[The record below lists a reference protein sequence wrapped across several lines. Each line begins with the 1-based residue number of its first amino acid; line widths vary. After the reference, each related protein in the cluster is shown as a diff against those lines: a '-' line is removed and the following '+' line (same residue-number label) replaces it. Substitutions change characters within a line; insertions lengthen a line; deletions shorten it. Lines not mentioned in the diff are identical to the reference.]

1 MYHFEQLW
9 QMLTK
14 SMDSVTEWLTS
25 QSNDRTLDRSKEEF
39 ERLPNNDAN
48 NNDNIKRSVL
58 YNPARNE
65 LDFENFSGHLLIAVV
80 HFVDV
85 LVGDR

>member
-1 MYHFEQLW
+1 
-9 QMLTK
+9 
-14 SMDSVTEWLTS
+14 MDHSIYIFHLLKKV
-25 QSNDRTLDRSKEEF
+25 EF
-39 ERLPNNDAN
+39 ENLPYNTTTN
-48 NNDNIKRSVL
+48 NNNHRSVL

>member
-1 MYHFEQLW
+1 MAIRAPDGAY
-9 QMLTK
+9 
-14 SMDSVTEWLTS
+14 
-25 QSNDRTLDRSKEEF
+25 N
-39 ERLPNNDAN
+39 
-48 NNDNIKRSVL
+48 NIKRSVL